1 MRCVTCKIDFK
12 KTAMQSTDS
21 YPSKYSDGTV
31 YPQLS
36 VSRPKRIEDACIQM
50 KKRLIKVFYNN
61 NEYRYNEYDHGDRPE
76 YSEEMG
82 EIWDICFTRPKLFI
96 DTCFSCGKTGEI
108 TTNIQEIREAIEL
121 CNNWID
127 DEEQNQRIVE
137 EKRRQKEKNAL
148 KKKYEK
154 QVAALQKKLKN
165 LED

>member
-1 MRCVTCKIDFK
+1 
-12 KTAMQSTDS
+12 MQSSDPYS
-21 YPSKYSDGTV
+21 SGYSKGIDYL
-31 YPQLS
+31 QLS
-36 VSRPKRIEDACIQM
+36 VPRPKRIEDACVQM

-61 NEYRYNEYDHGDRPE
+61 NEYRYNESDYGDRPE
-76 YSEEMG
+76 RSEGMA
-82 EIWDICFTRPKLFI
+82 EIWDLCFTRPKLFI

-108 TTNIQEIREAIEL
+108 TTSIQEIREAIEL

-137 EKRRQKEKNAL
+137 EKKRQKEKNAL